1 MLPAVAALRSACR
14 HNGLCGNVSPLN
26 AIDSRRT
33 GGTVDVVGLVVDVVD
48 VVGVVGL
55 VVGVVDVVV
64 GAVVVTGIVVA
75 AAGSAGATVTTG
87 LGAVDATSALGS
99 VASAHPAGA
108 TSAAST
114 SGPHRRRASTSPASR
129 TASEPV
135 ATWSTVRLMSLA
147 DASAHVDRSWDDI
160 VPLLH
165 DYIAIPAVSEAYD
178 PDWREHGHIHRAV
191 DLVADWCRSRSI
203 AGMSVEVVDPPD
215 LSPLVVIEVPAFG
228 DAPADDTALLYGHL
242 DKQPEMEGWRDDLGP
257 WKPVLEGDK
266 LYGRGGADD
275 GYAVFASLTAIEAVQ
290 ASGGSHTR
298 CIVLIEA
305 SEESGSPDLP
315 AHVDALADR
324 IGTPSLV
331 VCLDSGCIDPHRM
344 WVTTSLR
351 GVAMATLT
359 VDIVT
364 EGLHSGDV
372 SGMVPDT
379 FRIVR
384 SLLDRI
390 EHPGSGEILLR
401 SCDVDIPDERLDQA
415 HTTADE
421 IGPIAAHYPFV
432 PGAGPTTP
440 HGAGQLISRTWRAA
454 LSVVGADG
462 LPPTARAGNVLRPST
477 SLKLSLRTPPT
488 ADASAALDEMIE
500 RLTSK
505 APYGARV
512 TVSHADS
519 ANGWNAPATAPWL
532 ADALDAASGAAFGE
546 PARHFGEGGSIP
558 FMGMLGA
565 AFPDAQFVVTG
576 VLLPD
581 SNAHGPNEYLHLP
594 TARRLSTAVAHLLD
608 AHAQR
613 A

>member
-1 MLPAVAALRSACR
+1 MV
-14 HNGLCGNVSPLN
+14 
-26 AIDSRRT
+26 
-33 GGTVDVVGLVVDVVD
+33 
-48 VVGVVGL
+48 
-55 VVGVVDVVV
+55 
-64 GAVVVTGIVVA
+64 AVVVTADGVEVGDGAVTRGAVVDDSTTAGASADATARTVGDVSTGTAEVDGDIGAGAVA
-75 AAGSAGATVTTG
+75 ATSVVPVRSEHPTT
-87 LGAVDATSALGS
+87 T
-99 VASAHPAGA
+99 

-114 SGPHRRRASTSPASR
+114 AGPRRRPACTPPASR
-129 TASEPV
+129 MASGRGT
-135 ATWSTVRLMSLA
+135 TWSTVPVMSLA
-147 DASAHVDRSWDDI
+147 DAAAHVDRSWDDI

-178 PDWREHGHIHRAV
+178 PDWREHGYIHQAV
-191 DLVADWCRSRSI
+191 DLVAEWCRGRAI
-203 AGMSVEVVDPPD
+203 AGMTVDVIDPPD

-228 DAPADDTALLYGHL
+228 DAPDDDTVLLYGHL

-266 LYGRGGADD
+266 LFGRGGADD

-315 AHVDALADR
+315 AHVEALADR

-351 GVAMATLT
+351 GVAMATVT

-364 EGLHSGDV
+364 EGLHSGDA
-372 SGMVPDT
+372 SGMVPDS
-379 FRIVR
+379 FRIMR
-384 SLLDRI
+384 ALLDRI
-390 EHPGSGEILLR
+390 ENAETGEVLLKT
-401 SCDVDIPDERLDQA
+401 CDVDIPDERLDQA
-415 HTTADE
+415 HSTADE

-432 PGAGPTTP
+432 NGAGPTTP

-462 LPPTARAGNVLRPST
+462 LPPTASAGNVLRPST

-488 ADASAALDEMIE
+488 ADAAAALAEMTE
-500 RLTSK
+500 KLTAK
-505 APYGARV
+505 PPYGARV
-512 TVSHADS
+512 TISSAGSAD
-519 ANGWNAPATAPWL
+519 GWNAPATAPWL
-532 ADALDAASGAAFGE
+532 ADALDAASNAAFGE

-558 FMGMLGA
+558 FMGMLGEA
-565 AFPDAQFVVTG
+565 YPEAQFVITG

-581 SNAHGPNEYLHLP
+581 SNAHGPNEYLHVP

-608 AHAQR
+608 AHAAR